1 MKKDEKMRKKIAGFM
16 IAGMLVLILGFT
28 STPARAELSLG
39 VVGGYYSPNFGWIND
54 YYFDSFNDW
63 RGTYFKFKPAM
74 MYSLA
79 LGYDVTPHFRLRLE
93 YTSFKSETSDDF
105 WDYSALPW
113 ATYYDSDFKL
123 TVTPVI
129 LSGTYRFSP
138 FYIGG
143 GVGSFSTEFK
153 DAYVYEDYLDET
165 SIKRGSRSYSAND
178 TPLGVLFLGGFE
190 YSGQG
195 FSGTLEARY
204 VVAEAD
210 LTDWLQDAKA
220 DLGGFQVCA
229 GILVPL
235 WTRKSG

>member
-1 MKKDEKMRKKIAGFM
+1 MVRKMVGFIIAGAFV
-16 IAGMLVLILGFT
+16 LVLGFT
-28 STPARAELSLG
+28 ATRATAELSLG
-39 VVGGYYSPNFGWIND
+39 IAGGYYSPNFGWINN

-63 RGTYFKFKPAM
+63 RGTHFKFKPAM
-74 MYSLA
+74 MYGLA
-79 LGYDVTPHFRLRLE
+79 LGYDVTPYFRLRLE
-93 YTSFKSETSDDF
+93 YNSFKSETSDDF

-129 LSGTYRFSP
+129 LSGIYRFSP

-165 SIKRGSRSYSAND
+165 LIKRGSRSYSASD
-178 TPLGVLFLGGFE
+178 SPLGVSFLGGFE
-190 YSGQG
+190 YGNKG
-195 FSGTLEARY
+195 FSVALEARY

-210 LTDWLQDAKA
+210 LKDWLQDAKA
-220 DLGGFQVCA
+220 DLGGFQVSA
-229 GILVPL
+229 VISVPL